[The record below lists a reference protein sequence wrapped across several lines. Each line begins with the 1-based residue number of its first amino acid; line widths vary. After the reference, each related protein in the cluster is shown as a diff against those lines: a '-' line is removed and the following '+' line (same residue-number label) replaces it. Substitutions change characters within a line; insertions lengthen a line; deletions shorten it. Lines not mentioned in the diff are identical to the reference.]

1 MFALDHLV
9 YATPDLDETIDE
21 LAHRLGVRATAGGQ
35 HFGRGTRN
43 ALLALGPSSYLE
55 VVGPDHAQP
64 APLAPR
70 WFGIDTLRRPR
81 LVAWAAVAHDLV
93 NVTTLAIAQGVHLG
107 AVVAGGR
114 TRPDGVRLAWHMTD
128 PTTVV
133 ADGVVPFLIDWGS
146 SEHPVKAATKGVEL
160 VSFRGEH
167 PDTPEVRRMLHVLG
181 VQLAVEPASVA
192 RLIATL
198 RGPMGDVVL
207 E

>member
-1 MFALDHLV
+1 MLLLDHLV
-9 YATPDLDETIDE
+9 YATHNLDQTIDE

-35 HFGRGTRN
+35 HPGRGTRN
-43 ALLALGPSSYLE
+43 ALIALGPASYLE
-55 VVGPDHAQP
+55 IVGPDHTQP
-64 APLAPR
+64 SPMAPR

-81 LVAWAAVAHDLV
+81 LVAWAAVARDLV
-93 NVTTLAIAQGVHLG
+93 KVTALAIAQGVHLG

-114 TRPDGVRLAWHMTD
+114 TRPDGGALAWHMTD
-128 PTTVV
+128 PTSIV

-146 SEHPVKAATKGVEL
+146 SEHPAKAAAKGVEL

-167 PDTPEVRRMLHVLG
+167 SDAPEVRRMLHVLG
-181 VQLAVEPASVA
+181 VQFPVDPAPVP

-198 RGPMGDVVL
+198 RGPVGDSVL